1 VNAASTIFTAV
12 AIGCMLI
19 DWWSVATQRASIEAV
34 AKPAVMVA
42 LIGVALV
49 GDTDPTSIR
58 PWIVAGLAFGL
69 LGDIALLPRIDRF
82 IVGLAAFL
90 VGHLAYVVAFVLIW
104 SPSAWLVAGAAG
116 LAVLVIRVGRP
127 IERSLRTSSL
137 HLPVV
142 AYIAVSGAVVMTG
155 AGTGR
160 ALIVL
165 GTLAFAASDGL
176 LGADRFL
183 EPARDRRVWV
193 HVLYQLG
200 QAGIVVGAI
209 AA

>member
-1 VNAASTIFTAV
+1 MTPSATVLIAV
-12 AIGCMLI
+12 AIGCMLT
-19 DWWSVATQRASIEAV
+19 DWWSVATRRVRVEAV

-42 LIGVALV
+42 LIGVALA
-49 GDTDPTSIR
+49 GDVDPTSIR

-69 LGDIALLPRIDRF
+69 VGDIALLPRIDRF
-82 IVGLAAFL
+82 VVGLSAFL
-90 VGHLAYVVAFVLIW
+90 VGHLAYVVAFVLLW
-104 SPSAWLVAGAAG
+104 SPSAWLAAG
-116 LAVLVIRVGRP
+116 TMGLLVLVIGVGRP
-127 IERSLRTSSL
+127 IERSLRGNAL
-137 HLPVV
+137 HLPVI

-183 EPARDRRVWV
+183 EPTRDRRVWV

-200 QAGIVVGAI
+200 QAGIVLGAI
-209 AA
+209 TA

>member
-1 VNAASTIFTAV
+1 M
-12 AIGCMLI
+12 IG
-19 DWWSVATQRASIEAV
+19 
-34 AKPAVMVA
+34 
-42 LIGVALV
+42 
-49 GDTDPTSIR
+49 
-58 PWIVAGLAFGL
+58 
-69 LGDIALLPRIDRF
+69 
-82 IVGLAAFL
+82 
-90 VGHLAYVVAFVLIW
+90 
-104 SPSAWLVAGAAG
+104 
-116 LAVLVIRVGRP
+116 VGRP
-127 IERSLRTSSL
+127 IERSLRGDAL
-137 HLPVV
+137 HLPVI

-200 QAGIVVGAI
+200 QAGIVLGAHRRLTPLSPTPPARAPGTVSPAGRNLGRALTDPGRSPATSVRTVSS
-209 AA
+209 AAPEPSLEGSHFAGSGNPEVPLPYRVRHA

>member
-1 VNAASTIFTAV
+1 VTSSAAVLIAIT
-12 AIGCMLI
+12 IGCMLT
-19 DWWSVATQRASIEAV
+19 DWWSVATRRAIVEAV

-42 LIGVALV
+42 LIGVALL
-49 GDTDPTSIR
+49 GDIDPTSIR
-58 PWIVAGLAFGL
+58 PCIVAGLAFGL
-69 LGDIALLPRIDRF
+69 AGDIALLPRIDRF

-90 VGHLAYVVAFVLIW
+90 VGHLAYVVAFVLLW
-104 SPSAWLVAGAAG
+104 SPSAWLAAGGAG
-116 LAVLVIRVGRP
+116 LAVLVIGVGRP
-127 IERSLRTSSL
+127 IERSLRGNSL
-137 HLPVV
+137 HLPVI

-183 EPARDRRVWV
+183 APARDRRVGV
-193 HVLYQLG
+193 HMLYQLG

>member
-1 VNAASTIFTAV
+1 MTPSTTFLVAV
-12 AIGCMLI
+12 AIGCMLT
-19 DWWSVATQRASIEAV
+19 DWWSVATRRVRIEAV

-42 LIGVALV
+42 LIGVALA
-49 GDTDPTSIR
+49 GDVDPTSIR

-69 LGDIALLPRIDRF
+69 VGDIALLPRIDRF

-90 VGHLAYVVAFVLIW
+90 VGHLAYVAAFVLLW
-104 SPSAWLVAGAAG
+104 SPSAWLVIGTVG
-116 LAVLVIRVGRP
+116 LLTLIISVGRP
-127 IERSLRTSSL
+127 IERSLRSDAL
-137 HLPVV
+137 RLPVI

-155 AGTGR
+155 SGTGR

-183 EPARDRRVWV
+183 DPTRNRRVRV

-200 QAGIVVGAI
+200 QAGIVLGAI
-209 AA
+209 IS